1 MAAELEFDVTENLRQ
16 AMDIVVPKD
25 VPALQDAVSPEAMA
39 QTAVQAIVAH
49 PSVAVIRGPFA
60 TLLDGVKRFLG
71 GFVGMFKSK
80 KAFIA
85 AVLLIINWIVLS
97 ILESKGID
105 PAPIKALSWA
115 TFGGSVA
122 DRTALGILGNIAGRS
137 VVATMI
143 ISLFSGGPKQFGR
156 GLKQM
161 FSKKISETAAGLIPQ
176 ELKDGA
182 QSVRTASMQAQQ
194 TVNNAK
200 QTAQQTVAKA
210 KNEVNNA
217 KQMAKS
223 GNLTWFILGVGL
235 SLMLYAFFTGTPS
248 LAKTMAGISGAFV
261 SVAAL
266 GKNNGWIRAMAQA
279 LTAKKTGATRLLN
292 EAGTRRLMGGMTA
305 GFAAAAALSAL
316 PLSDNAFLSHL
327 HTIVGAVL
335 VLVGLVLAFTA
346 KVNFGTLFFIF
357 LVATGIG
364 LISFFGT
371 GEAAAGDSSKPSGT
385 SNANTGKKPKEPA
398 GASYGKGDEADLYV
412 AEDGSVAFYDLDKR
426 FVCMIRPLNGFELD
440 RGSSWPTHVNYILKA
455 DEAIEYTVW
464 SIGDNTK
471 DIFSGKFAEE
481 HPDLVFESKSLGM
494 VAGGTREIF
503 KGHEKYTV
511 DYRGVLEERE
521 NYYLYIP
528 YLHTESKSG
537 KEYQEA
543 LTVQFEDELLTTV
556 SEWTDEQWLKAAQM
570 IFGK

>member
-1 MAAELEFDVTENLRQ
+1 
-16 AMDIVVPKD
+16 MDIVVPKD
-25 VPALQDAVSPEAMA
+25 MPVLKDAVTPQAVA
-39 QTAVQAIVAH
+39 QTAVQTAVQAVVAN
-49 PSVAVIRGPFA
+49 PSVAAIRGPFA
-60 TLLDGVKRFLG
+60 TLLNGVKSYLG

-85 AVLLIINWIVLS
+85 AVLLMVNWIVLS

-161 FSKKISETAAGLIPQ
+161 FSKKISETAAGFIPQ

-194 TVNNAK
+194 TVNTMQQTAK
-200 QTAQQTVAKA
+200 QTVEKAQNKL
-210 KNEVNNA
+210 NNA

-223 GNLTWFILGVGL
+223 GNLTWFIMGVGL

-248 LAKTMAGISGAFV
+248 LAKTMAGVSGAFV

-279 LTAKKTGATRLLN
+279 LTAKKAGATRLLN

-305 GFAAAAALSAL
+305 GFAAAVPLSAL
-316 PLSDNAFLSHL
+316 PLSDHVFLTHL
-327 HTIVGAVL
+327 HTIVGAAL
-335 VLVGLVLAFTA
+335 VLIGLILAIAA

-357 LVATGIG
+357 LAAAGIG
-364 LISFFGT
+364 VFSFFGSRFVEPVEQ
-371 GEAAAGDSSKPSGT
+371 GAQSAKAGSKPVE
-385 SNANTGKKPKEPA
+385 PK
-398 GASYGKGDEADLYV
+398 GASYGNNNESDLYV
-412 AEDGSVAFYDLDKR
+412 AEDGSVAFYDLNKQ
-426 FVCMIRPLNGFELD
+426 FVCMVRAMNGFELD
-440 RGSSWPTHVNYILKA
+440 RDSSWPTHVTYILKA
-455 DEAIEYTVW
+455 DEDIEYTVW
-464 SIGDNTK
+464 NIGDHTK

-481 HPDLVFESKSLGM
+481 HPDLVFESTPLGK
-494 VAGGTREIF
+494 VAGGTREVF

-511 DYRGVLEERE
+511 DYRGTTEDRE
-521 NYYLYIP
+521 LYYLYIP
-528 YLHTESKSG
+528 YEHTDSKSG
-537 KEYQEA
+537 KVSQNA
-543 LTVQFEDELLTTV
+543 LTVQFEDELFTTV
-556 SEWTDEQWLKAAQM
+556 SGWTDEQWKQAARM
-570 IFGK
+570 IFGE